1 MNFEQN
7 FSPLDPNSEEYQS
20 LDSFGQELDP
30 LAPKKPK
37 TIPGTNVPIGGTGI
51 PFTKVDKPFTQIE
64 NSIKSVK
71 AANTEYQNLLAK
83 KGGASSVYGEAPGD
97 EIERNKQFTSALKS
111 QSDEL
116 LKKYSNDIN
125 KPIDQV
131 ISSGK
136 WEEYITESGG
146 FNYDKA
152 RGYFD
157 YVVKQNGGGTY
168 VRDLMISKFQNAIV
182 AKKNE
187 KDVKPFLKEE
197 IAKTGL
203 NLDKDGNVD
212 FASIIGT
219 ENLKAGQEA
228 KLKSIAP
235 AQFNKLQLIESD
247 SEKQVNQLLDA
258 SKDVFKQ
265 EELKFNTLKQQVQ
278 AQLTSGQ
285 ITQEEAQNTIN
296 DALAGINQMSESLNN
311 DFQKAVRDIRVK
323 TSSKYARISKEIG
336 AIGSGMSLDDIISG
350 LPKDKQKEVRARV
363 EAAKGKVN
371 LAYENA
377 YSKLSSTKNE
387 GKKIQESMIGLGG
400 LAGKSFLSGWNNGL
414 ASLGGY
420 LNMNGIDNSFA
431 DWLRAHSTTGEE
443 LAPAQYEWSGKEWY
457 KRGISSAMQSTGMS
471 LPTMAPTLA
480 ITAAGTAA
488 GVPAVGLAVINGV
501 LGYLGERNQ
510 NSFEVYD
517 KEIKKGGNP
526 NDALIKAETFER
538 MSVSELPFHLL
549 GGLADVKLF
558 QLGASATKSAGKG
571 VKSIVT
577 EYGKSFGGEL
587 LEEYPTELLQNYNQ
601 AKLDGYKGSLF
612 EYGASNPELF
622 LDTLVSTLGQGSVFA
637 GAGKVF
643 GAFTSAAPESRIQF
657 YTDMIQKNG
666 IEYAKT
672 VAKKYYDSGILDGAT
687 ATSVSAEIEDAS
699 KIYSDLLESGLD
711 DNAAKLYV
719 AMHYQ
724 SKSLSSKADSK
735 KESVMGSLAKL
746 QLANTQSQMKE
757 LANGTLPYVVMEIPG
772 GENSSR
778 VISLQDFNT
787 LTPAQKTN
795 VIQAS
800 NSISVINDENAN
812 NSLQEQKQQLGNTPN
827 APQGLFTNN
836 IKPIQDATQE
846 ITGQE
851 QISTEQGGI
860 SQYQGTQPVQEQAT
874 NEAKDSNRPISGQA
888 QFQVGQQDVG
898 VYKKETSAIANKMN
912 DIGGAA
918 VEFTSDASI
927 NATSKSNV
935 ATLTNREGVVKTPNS
950 VSITDF
956 NGIPM
961 MVTISDEL
969 TTGAIVNPETGN
981 TIDNLNGGIGF
992 NYSEGNTEFAWAY
1005 TDEKTATDTLNSAKN
1020 IYQANKQLFDNL
1032 WAEGKLPQNHIP
1044 VAVVKMGVD
1053 AITSNE
1059 AVFRVLSDNV
1069 SSLPQANQKTAYKAL
1084 VADIKNRLDITQKAV
1099 DEVAK
1104 SGKAVSPSLNNAL
1117 NGYKSI
1123 YNEYLKQNKD
1133 IKSVIDNI
1141 GGLNINTRPLITDR
1155 VTIGQVGLLPKSPKV
1170 TQSTVPV
1177 VKALLNGLPQ
1187 ESARKLHLGY
1197 ITEPLRDSSIKDV
1210 PARHVIGFVGID
1222 VSKDAPVQTS
1232 THKNYPYA
1240 LSGQG
1245 LGVVENTAHIA
1256 SVMPTAYGNVV
1267 SKITD
1272 AVAKDGSITPGEAV
1286 SRALPSGLANAIF
1299 KNKTLATNDNLSKL
1313 IGFLNLSFPD
1323 VTFFTDKQ
1331 SFQDV
1336 LSSEGVKEYLK
1347 DGDVIYGVTK
1357 DGNIYLNPEIATYNT
1372 AIHEMGHIW
1381 VDFIE
1386 NTNPALF
1393 AQGLKLVEGTKEFE
1407 SAKARL
1413 GDTVFARKEALAM
1426 LIGNRGE
1433 TIADA
1438 AMQSQF
1444 KEWLVG
1450 VWKYLQEIFP
1460 NLRKLTP
1467 QQIETLSL
1475 SDFLGG
1481 ALQDILSGKP
1491 ISTQKA
1497 EYIAAESQFQMG
1509 EKPSWFDDTPGSQ
1522 KITVT
1527 QDFIN
1532 ENPAF
1537 VDAIKNDLLLINK
1550 KKWTGTAQG
1559 LKDAI
1564 NELVDSGTFNL
1575 DAQQL
1580 RNAIVRVYKATPKS
1594 KANISKTIAMAESIE
1609 KMHSLFTDKAIEVNK
1624 QELKKSIVN
1633 NNEYNDAEKQIIL
1646 GMIEDIIPENVF
1658 LFINESA
1665 TDAKKSKDNYYEFS
1679 TNLLKSKKPSAF
1691 IHEVGHWG
1699 FFNILTP
1706 QERIEFFKYSA
1717 ERFAKGEAKLE
1728 DEQVFGKPFKAT
1740 REMPDGSIETA
1751 TMQTNAT
1758 EDFMEYFAEQF
1769 RQYYIEN
1776 KITDAQFDTLF
1787 KKISLVLDKILDLFR
1802 KTGYNKELVKYFDKI
1817 IDARPKKE
1825 AAVQEAQQETGIV
1838 KAEPVQPSTEVSI
1851 IPPTEVGMPEEQ
1863 QEPSGLPEK
1872 KKYSWEKGTS
1882 GKPEPG
1888 ETMIKTSTGRYVAIE
1903 TMAGQ
1908 MMDRDKV
1915 VNEIK
1920 KATPSNF
1927 TKQITKLRTK
1937 WRDNQYRVLKSLSEI
1952 GKNGMLV
1959 KFYLLTR
1966 NSASATATALA
1977 ESAVKQIYGD
1987 MSKKKKF
1994 NINGAKITEY
2004 VLFNQIINYQRVI
2017 SIQEQM
2023 NDAYKTM
2030 ISSEPGSQEYNKAK
2044 KKLLD
2049 NNMID
2054 VDGNYVGESLDTEF
2068 AMGNVTATQSKALLY
2083 EIRESIGEE
2092 AFDKLMTAS
2101 EKYSNHFNEMMK
2113 ERYKAGLISE
2123 DTYKYL
2129 SKFYYAPGRY
2139 ISDVLLDPILSI
2151 AKKTV
2156 SHQSSSILKMR
2167 SLAGGTERLSLND
2180 YEGLLRAVTYSS
2192 EYSIAENRAT
2202 NRFYDL
2208 ISKNKEQFNRS
2219 GIRLGTKLVPIESE
2233 GPVKFDIIDEK
2244 VIAIQEGREK
2254 SALELPSGQKQLP
2267 YKGMQ
2272 KPSDM
2277 TVGKYIQPID
2287 IVLDD
2292 DGNKFRVVFESPKA
2306 GEDIIKTYYN
2316 GQQYD
2321 IIVPEWFADQWYN
2334 RNMTPGDTSSLI
2346 AKITG
2351 ANVLRLVAT
2360 GINPIFGIAQIVP
2373 DTISAY
2379 ASTLEERKLPLLID
2393 YPRFFIKTLAA
2404 SRDIIKK
2411 TDDFKEATKY
2421 GATTNF
2427 YNGGSVSF
2435 ERGLMGLEDKSLE
2448 KVLEEWNVPV
2458 LKQYVMGSKRITE
2471 TTEQMTKVA
2480 IYKEIR
2486 DRKIKEFK
2494 EENNREPDSQELED
2508 IKIEAG
2514 SMARGTAD
2522 FHRKGSSASNV
2533 NKVIPYLNAAI
2544 QINRAVLRSIKNNPM
2559 KAVYYAMEY
2568 MGHAAVFSLMAMGA
2582 GDDDELKEKKRKA
2595 YLGLTEFE
2603 RDNSFL
2609 MYFNES
2615 EGKFVAQKL
2624 PSFLVPLNSLSR
2636 RLVERIYLERKE
2648 VTEKDIRD
2656 IIANV
2661 VDMFPLL
2668 QMLNVEKTLSR
2679 NPAYSFVSKL
2689 FFNKDPY
2696 RQEAVA
2702 KYDESTKDY
2711 LEGAMIGKEQSSAF
2725 SRKVGEL
2732 TKNGVPFFPEGM
2744 SPKRLDAALGSIP
2757 FQSNPISALPLFLA
2771 DASNITR
2778 EEFEEK
2784 YGKNTASII
2793 LSASGISKRYFKGG
2807 SRINQNLAGLSL
2819 ENMKDRGEMKNK
2831 IAEMIL
2837 PKFEEFTKNMT
2848 REDAF
2853 VKATDEFISNEF
2865 EKLTVEQKLIAQGY
2879 INGDLR
2885 GRIFNV
2891 TKDKQV
2897 SQILNMEDPN
2907 AKIDAILYTMKNVR
2921 TTDSSRDAFINELV
2935 QNGITANESF
2945 GRMLAVRGEQE
2956 LPNPETGVMEK
2967 NNRYEKEVGE
2977 LLKKLTIVFQKSQ

>member
-20 LDSFGQELDP
+20 LDSFEQELDP

-37 TIPGTNVPIGGTGI
+37 TIPGTNVPIGGVGI
-51 PFTKVDKPFTQIE
+51 PIQKVDKPFTQIE

-71 AANTEYQNLLAK
+71 TANTEYQNLLAK

-146 FNYDKA
+146 FDYDKA

-168 VRDLMISKFQNAIV
+168 VRDLMISKFQSAVV

-212 FASIIGT
+212 FSSIIGI

-265 EELKFNTLKQQVQ
+265 EELKFNTLKQQLQ
-278 AQLTSGQ
+278 AQLTAGQ
-285 ITQEEAQNTIN
+285 ITQEEAQVAIN
-296 DALAGINQMSESLNN
+296 DALAGINQISESLNN
-311 DFQKAVRDIRVK
+311 DFQKSVRDIRVK
-323 TSSKYARISKEIG
+323 TSAKYARISKEIG
-336 AIGSGMSLDDIISG
+336 TIGSGMSLDDIISG

-363 EAAKGKVN
+363 EDAKGKVN

-387 GKKIQESMIGLGG
+387 VKKVQESMIGLGG

-420 LNMNGIDNSFA
+420 LNMSGIDNSFA

-612 EYGASNPELF
+612 QYGASNPELF

-672 VAKKYYDSGILDGAT
+672 VAKKYYESGILDGAT
-687 ATSVSAEIEDAS
+687 ATSVSAEIDDAS

-746 QLANTQSQMKE
+746 QLANTQSQMKD

-787 LTPAQKTN
+787 LTPTQKTN

-800 NSISVINDENAN
+800 NSISVINDEDAN
-812 NSLQEQKQQLGNTPN
+812 KSLQEQKQQLGNTPN

-836 IKPIQDATQE
+836 IKTVQDATQE
-846 ITGQE
+846 STGQE
-851 QISTEQGGI
+851 QIGTEQGGI
-860 SQYQGTQPVQEQAT
+860 SQYQGAQPIQEQT
-874 NEAKDSNRPISGQA
+874 TDETKDSNRPISGTKKIITLQNINEIDQIEGNDTQKKVLGDVKNVTSSISGFVQQDTGNELKVNIHDQNSFTEAVLEAGGTQQDAKSKGFYMSSDGNIHLNMDNVSEDTMLHEGFHPILDYIEKNSPDTMNALFEQLKSIPQA
-888 QFQVGQQDVG
+888 QDFVQKAEAAYNENGSITV
-898 VYKKETSAIANKMN
+898 KKEAITDFMANVANGNVKIDATNLESLKSYIIGLLNKLGLNINQDRILNLKTAEDLKNLATFITEKFTTGEAITTEELGNFIEKTPTPEEPIAKSGQLQFSKTIYGTSGIVKSPALDKNEFIKEVQSGRISVTNPYQSLLGKYFGITFPDDFFTGEIQVNGETIGYGFGGVFYVGKYGAKGKAWASVGEQSANNFVIQANASLKKN
-912 DIGGAA
+912 GGEGIIVLSKGDDIKH
-918 VEFTSDASI
+918 
-927 NATSKSNV
+927 ATSLQAKV
-935 ATLTNREGVVKTPNS
+935 AFVNTLLKYSESQKQSEGVVKAIRNVYNIGNAKSPSKIIEYFNS
-950 VSITDF
+950 YLASGRMESGQTMF
-956 NGIPM
+956 
-961 MVTISDEL
+961 E
-969 TTGAIVNPETGN
+969 
-981 TIDNLNGGIGF
+981 
-992 NYSEGNTEFAWAY
+992 
-1005 TDEKTATDTLNSAKN
+1005 AKGS
-1020 IYQANKQLFDNL
+1020 FDNL
-1032 WAEGKLPQNHIP
+1032 MTQIIKEARPLVTKMFTDMGLEGETYFDKTQLKKGNLLATTKGLS
-1044 VAVVKMGVD
+1044 AV
-1053 AITSNE
+1053 
-1059 AVFRVLSDNV
+1059 
-1069 SSLPQANQKTAYKAL
+1069 Y
-1084 VADIKNRLDITQKAV
+1084 ADMLQEDFLKGAP
-1099 DEVAK
+1099 K
-1104 SGKAVSPSLNNAL
+1104 SGIYAAIKFNSELEYIVDKEHPS
-1117 NGYKSI
+1117 
-1123 YNEYLKQNKD
+1123 
-1133 IKSVIDNI
+1133 
-1141 GGLNINTRPLITDR
+1141 
-1155 VTIGQVGLLPKSPKV
+1155 
-1170 TQSTVPV
+1170 
-1177 VKALLNGLPQ
+1177 
-1187 ESARKLHLGY
+1187 
-1197 ITEPLRDSSIKDV
+1197 
-1210 PARHVIGFVGID
+1210 
-1222 VSKDAPVQTS
+1222 
-1232 THKNYPYA
+1232 YPYVI
-1240 LSGQG
+1240 Q
-1245 LGVVENTAHIA
+1245 T
-1256 SVMPTAYGNVV
+1256 
-1267 SKITD
+1267 
-1272 AVAKDGSITPGEAV
+1272 KDGSPVKLEV
-1286 SRALPSGLANAIF
+1286 F
-1299 KNKTLATNDNLSKL
+1299 NKTFNAYGKDVATMGVERD
-1313 IGFLNLSFPD
+1313 
-1323 VTFFTDKQ
+1323 TKQ
-1331 SFQDV
+1331 SFGIATTTKSNFQINPEMEGNPSEHS
-1336 LSSEGVKEYLK
+1336 LSSKLDSYE
-1347 DGDVIYGVTK
+1347 
-1357 DGNIYLNPEIATYNT
+1357 
-1372 AIHEMGHIW
+1372 AI
-1381 VDFIE
+1381 
-1386 NTNPALF
+1386 
-1393 AQGLKLVEGTKEFE
+1393 
-1407 SAKARL
+1407 
-1413 GDTVFARKEALAM
+1413 
-1426 LIGNRGE
+1426 
-1433 TIADA
+1433 
-1438 AMQSQF
+1438 
-1444 KEWLVG
+1444 
-1450 VWKYLQEIFP
+1450 
-1460 NLRKLTP
+1460 
-1467 QQIETLSL
+1467 
-1475 SDFLGG
+1475 
-1481 ALQDILSGKP
+1481 SG
-1491 ISTQKA
+1491 
-1497 EYIAAESQFQMG
+1497 
-1509 EKPSWFDDTPGSQ
+1509 
-1522 KITVT
+1522 
-1527 QDFIN
+1527 
-1532 ENPAF
+1532 
-1537 VDAIKNDLLLINK
+1537 
-1550 KKWTGTAQG
+1550 
-1559 LKDAI
+1559 
-1564 NELVDSGTFNL
+1564 
-1575 DAQQL
+1575 
-1580 RNAIVRVYKATPKS
+1580 
-1594 KANISKTIAMAESIE
+1594 
-1609 KMHSLFTDKAIEVNK
+1609 
-1624 QELKKSIVN
+1624 
-1633 NNEYNDAEKQIIL
+1633 
-1646 GMIEDIIPENVF
+1646 
-1658 LFINESA
+1658 
-1665 TDAKKSKDNYYEFS
+1665 AKKSPQFQKDIVP
-1679 TNLLKSKKPSAF
+1679 TGGVPSVPG
-1691 IHEVGHWG
+1691 ETGV
-1699 FFNILTP
+1699 
-1706 QERIEFFKYSA
+1706 
-1717 ERFAKGEAKLE
+1717 GEAN
-1728 DEQVFGKPFKAT
+1728 Q
-1740 REMPDGSIETA
+1740 
-1751 TMQTNAT
+1751 
-1758 EDFMEYFAEQF
+1758 
-1769 RQYYIEN
+1769 
-1776 KITDAQFDTLF
+1776 
-1787 KKISLVLDKILDLFR
+1787 
-1802 KTGYNKELVKYFDKI
+1802 
-1817 IDARPKKE
+1817 
-1825 AAVQEAQQETGIV
+1825 
-1838 KAEPVQPSTEVSI
+1838 
-1851 IPPTEVGMPEEQ
+1851 
-1863 QEPSGLPEK
+1863 PSGLPEK

-1915 VNEIK
+1915 INEIK
-1920 KATPSNF
+1920 KATPSYF
-1927 TKQITKLRTK
+1927 TEQITKLRTK
-1937 WRDNQYRVLKSLSEI
+1937 WRDNQYSVLKSLSKI
-1952 GKNGMLV
+1952 GKSGMLV

-1977 ESAVKQIYGD
+1977 ESAVKQIYGA

-1994 NINGAKITEY
+1994 NINGAKVTEY
-2004 VLFNQIINYQRVI
+2004 VLFNQVINYQRVI

-2030 ISSEPGSQEYNKAK
+2030 ISTEPGSQDYNKAK

-2054 VDGNYVGESLDTEF
+2054 IDGNYVGESLDTEF

-2101 EKYSNHFNEMMK
+2101 QKYSDHFNEMMK
-2113 ERYKAGLISE
+2113 QRYEAGLISE

-2129 SKFYYAPGRY
+2129 SKFYYAPARY

-2156 SHQSSSILKMR
+2156 SHQSTSIFKMK
-2167 SLAGGTERLSLND
+2167 SLAGGSERLNLND
-2180 YEGLLRAVTYSS
+2180 YEGLLRSITYAS

-2208 ISKNKEQFNRS
+2208 ISKNKEQFNSS

-2244 VIAIQEGREK
+2244 VIAIQQGKAK

-2267 YKGMQ
+2267 YKGIQ

-2277 TVGKYIQPID
+2277 PVAKYIQPID

-2379 ASTLEERKLPLLID
+2379 ASTLEERKLPLFID

-2448 KVLEEWNVPV
+2448 KVVEEWNVPV

-2544 QINRAVLRSIKNNPM
+2544 QINRAVLRSIKKNPM

-2624 PSFLVPLNSLSR
+2624 PSFLVPLNSFSR

-2784 YGKNTASII
+2784 YGKNTTSII

-2819 ENMKDRGEMKNK
+2819 ENIKDRGEMKNK

-2853 VKATDEFISNEF
+2853 VKATDEFISKEF

-2885 GRIFNV
+2885 SRIFNV

-2935 QNGITANESF
+2935 QNGITSNESF
-2945 GRMLAVRGEQE
+2945 GRMLAVRGEQQ
-2956 LPNPETGVMEK
+2956 LPNSETGIMEK

-2977 LLKKLTIVFQKSQ
+2977 LLKKLTIVFERSQ

>member
-20 LDSFGQELDP
+20 VDNFGQELDP

-37 TIPGTNVPIGGTGI
+37 TIPGTNVPIGSIGI
-51 PFTKVDKPFTQIE
+51 PVTKVDKPFTQIE

-71 AANTEYQNLLAK
+71 TANTEYQNLLAK

-168 VRDLMISKFQNAIV
+168 VRDLMISKFQNAVV

-247 SEKQVNQLLDA
+247 SEKQVNQLLNA

-278 AQLTSGQ
+278 AQLTAGQ

-296 DALAGINQMSESLNN
+296 DALSGINQMSESLNN

-350 LPKDKQKEVRARV
+350 LPKDKQKEVRDRV
-363 EAAKGKVN
+363 EAAKAKVN
-371 LAYENA
+371 IAYENA

-387 GKKIQESMIGLGG
+387 GKKAQESMIGLGG

-517 KEIKKGGNP
+517 KEIKKGSNP

-687 ATSVSAEIEDAS
+687 ATSVSAEIDDAS

-724 SKSLSSKADSK
+724 SKSLSSKADNK

-800 NSISVINDENAN
+800 NSISVINDEDAN
-812 NSLQEQKQQLGNTPN
+812 TSLQEQKKQLGNTPN
-827 APQGLFTNN
+827 APVGLFTNN
-836 IKPIQDATQE
+836 IKTTQDATQE
-846 ITGQE
+846 STREE

-860 SQYQGTQPVQEQAT
+860 SQYQGTQPIQEQAT
-874 NEAKDSNRPISGQA
+874 NETKDSNRPISGTKKVITLQNINEIDQIEGNDTQKKVLGDVKNVTSSIAGFVQQDTGSELKVNIHDQTSFTQAVLEAGGTQQDAKSKGFYMSSDGNIHLNMDNVSEDTMLHEGFHPVLDYIEKNSPDTMNSLFEQLKSIPQA
-888 QFQVGQQDVG
+888 QDFVQKAEAAYNENGSITV
-898 VYKKETSAIANKMN
+898 KKEA
-912 DIGGAA
+912 
-918 VEFTSDASI
+918 
-927 NATSKSNV
+927 
-935 ATLTNREGVVKTPNS
+935 
-950 VSITDF
+950 ITDF
-956 NGIPM
+956 IANVANGNVKVDATNLETLKNYIIGLLNKLGLNLKQDRILNLETAEDLKNLATFITEKFTSGSEITQSELGKFVETKPTAENPIAKSGQLQFSK
-961 MVTISDEL
+961 TIYGESGIEKSPALDSDEFVQAVQDGRISVSNPYQSL
-969 TTGAIVNPETGN
+969 MGKFFGITFPDDLFTGELKVNGETVGFGF
-981 TIDNLNGGIGF
+981 GGVFYVAKFGAK
-992 NYSEGNTEFAWAY
+992 GLAWASVG
-1005 TDEKTATDTLNSAKN
+1005 KQSASN
-1020 IYQANKQLFDNL
+1020 FTIQANASLKKNNGEGIIVLSKGDDIKHATSLQAKVAFINTLLKYAENNNQGESLVKSIRKIYNIGNAKSPSKIIEYFNNYLASGRMESGQTMFDAKGSFDNL
-1032 WAEGKLPQNHIP
+1032 MTSIIKEAQPVITKMFQDMGLEGDTYFDKTQLRKDNKIATTKGLKSLYADMLQEDFLKGAPKGGIY
-1044 VAVVKMGVD
+1044 AAIKFSSELEYVVD
-1053 AITSNE
+1053 
-1059 AVFRVLSDNV
+1059 
-1069 SSLPQANQKTAYKAL
+1069 
-1084 VADIKNRLDITQKAV
+1084 
-1099 DEVAK
+1099 K
-1104 SGKAVSPSLNNAL
+1104 SHPS
-1117 NGYKSI
+1117 
-1123 YNEYLKQNKD
+1123 
-1133 IKSVIDNI
+1133 
-1141 GGLNINTRPLITDR
+1141 
-1155 VTIGQVGLLPKSPKV
+1155 
-1170 TQSTVPV
+1170 
-1177 VKALLNGLPQ
+1177 
-1187 ESARKLHLGY
+1187 
-1197 ITEPLRDSSIKDV
+1197 
-1210 PARHVIGFVGID
+1210 
-1222 VSKDAPVQTS
+1222 
-1232 THKNYPYA
+1232 YPY
-1240 LSGQG
+1240 
-1245 LGVVENTAHIA
+1245 VIKT
-1256 SVMPTAYGNVV
+1256 
-1267 SKITD
+1267 
-1272 AVAKDGSITPGEAV
+1272 KDGSPVKLEVFSKTFNAYGKDVAVKGVERNTQNAFGVVTTTKPNFQINEEMEGNKSEHILSNKLDAYEAISKGKSAPQFQKDIVPTGGVPSVPGE
-1286 SRALPSGLANAIF
+1286 
-1299 KNKTLATNDNLSKL
+1299 T
-1313 IGFLNLSFPD
+1313 
-1323 VTFFTDKQ
+1323 
-1331 SFQDV
+1331 
-1336 LSSEGVKEYLK
+1336 GV
-1347 DGDVIYGVTK
+1347 
-1357 DGNIYLNPEIATYNT
+1357 
-1372 AIHEMGHIW
+1372 
-1381 VDFIE
+1381 
-1386 NTNPALF
+1386 
-1393 AQGLKLVEGTKEFE
+1393 
-1407 SAKARL
+1407 
-1413 GDTVFARKEALAM
+1413 
-1426 LIGNRGE
+1426 
-1433 TIADA
+1433 
-1438 AMQSQF
+1438 
-1444 KEWLVG
+1444 
-1450 VWKYLQEIFP
+1450 
-1460 NLRKLTP
+1460 
-1467 QQIETLSL
+1467 
-1475 SDFLGG
+1475 
-1481 ALQDILSGKP
+1481 
-1491 ISTQKA
+1491 
-1497 EYIAAESQFQMG
+1497 
-1509 EKPSWFDDTPGSQ
+1509 
-1522 KITVT
+1522 
-1527 QDFIN
+1527 
-1532 ENPAF
+1532 
-1537 VDAIKNDLLLINK
+1537 
-1550 KKWTGTAQG
+1550 
-1559 LKDAI
+1559 
-1564 NELVDSGTFNL
+1564 
-1575 DAQQL
+1575 
-1580 RNAIVRVYKATPKS
+1580 
-1594 KANISKTIAMAESIE
+1594 
-1609 KMHSLFTDKAIEVNK
+1609 
-1624 QELKKSIVN
+1624 
-1633 NNEYNDAEKQIIL
+1633 
-1646 GMIEDIIPENVF
+1646 
-1658 LFINESA
+1658 
-1665 TDAKKSKDNYYEFS
+1665 
-1679 TNLLKSKKPSAF
+1679 
-1691 IHEVGHWG
+1691 
-1699 FFNILTP
+1699 
-1706 QERIEFFKYSA
+1706 
-1717 ERFAKGEAKLE
+1717 GEAN
-1728 DEQVFGKPFKAT
+1728 Q
-1740 REMPDGSIETA
+1740 
-1751 TMQTNAT
+1751 
-1758 EDFMEYFAEQF
+1758 
-1769 RQYYIEN
+1769 
-1776 KITDAQFDTLF
+1776 
-1787 KKISLVLDKILDLFR
+1787 
-1802 KTGYNKELVKYFDKI
+1802 
-1817 IDARPKKE
+1817 
-1825 AAVQEAQQETGIV
+1825 
-1838 KAEPVQPSTEVSI
+1838 
-1851 IPPTEVGMPEEQ
+1851 
-1863 QEPSGLPEK
+1863 PSGLPEK

-1882 GKPEPG
+1882 GKPDPG

-1915 VNEIK
+1915 INEIK
-1920 KATPSNF
+1920 KAEPSF
-1927 TKQITKLRTK
+1927 FSKHIRDIRTK
-1937 WRDNQYRVLKSLSEI
+1937 WRDNQYNVLKSLSEI
-1952 GKNGMLV
+1952 GKSGMLV
-1959 KFYLLTR
+1959 KHYLLTR
-1966 NSASATATALA
+1966 NSASATATAA
-1977 ESAVKQIYGD
+1977 VESAIKEIYGKI
-1987 MSKKKKF
+1987 SKKKTF
-1994 NINGAKITEY
+1994 NINGAKVTEY
-2004 VLFNQIINYQRVI
+2004 VLFNQMINYQRVI

-2054 VDGNYVGESLDTEF
+2054 VNGDYVGESLDTEF

-2092 AFDKLMTAS
+2092 SFDKLMNAS
-2101 EKYSNHFNEMMK
+2101 EKYSNHFNKMMK
-2113 ERYKAGLISE
+2113 ERYEAGLISE

-2139 ISDVLLDPILSI
+2139 VSDVLIDPILSI
-2151 AKKTV
+2151 AKTTPTY
-2156 SHQSSSILKMR
+2156 QSTSILKMR
-2167 SLAGGTERLSLND
+2167 SLAGGTERLNLND
-2180 YEGLLRAVTYSS
+2180 YEGLLRAVTYAS

-2208 ISKNKEQFNRS
+2208 ISENKTQFNSS
-2219 GIRLGTKLVPIESE
+2219 GIRLGTKLVPIEAE

-2244 VIAIQEGREK
+2244 VIAIQEGKAK

-2267 YKGMQ
+2267 YKGIQ

-2277 TVGKYIQPID
+2277 PVGKYIQPID
-2287 IVLDD
+2287 IVLDE
-2292 DGNKFRVVFESPKA
+2292 DGNKFRVVYETPKV

-2321 IIVPEWFADQWYN
+2321 IIVPAWFADAWYN
-2334 RNMTPGDTSSLI
+2334 RNMATGDTSSLI

-2360 GINPIFGIAQIVP
+2360 GINPVFGIAQIVP

-2404 SRDIIKK
+2404 SRDIMKK

-2448 KVLEEWNVPV
+2448 KVVEEWNVPV

-2494 EENNREPDSQELED
+2494 QENNREPNSQELED
-2508 IKIEAG
+2508 IKIESG

-2544 QINRAVLRSIKNNPM
+2544 QINRAVLRSIKKNPM
-2559 KAVYYAMEY
+2559 KAVYYSMEY

-2582 GDDDELKEKKRKA
+2582 GDDDELKEKKRRA
-2595 YLGLTEFE
+2595 YLGLSEFE
-2603 RDNSFL
+2603 RDNNFL

-2624 PSFLVPLNSLSR
+2624 PSFLVPFNAFSR
-2636 RLVERIYLERKE
+2636 RLTERIYLEKKE
-2648 VTEKDIRD
+2648 ITPKDIRE
-2656 IIANV
+2656 IASSV
-2661 VDMFPLL
+2661 ADMFPLL
-2668 QMLNVEKTLSR
+2668 QILNVEKTLSR
-2679 NPAYSFVSKL
+2679 NPAYSFAAKL
-2689 FFNKDPY
+2689 FFNRDPY

-2702 KYDESTKDY
+2702 KYDESTKNY

-2725 SRKVGEL
+2725 SRKIGEL
-2732 TKNGVPFFPEGM
+2732 TKNGVPLFPEGI

-2757 FQSNPISALPLFLA
+2757 FQSNPISAFPLFAA
-2771 DASNITR
+2771 DATSITM

-2784 YGKNTASII
+2784 YGKNAASII

-2819 ENMKDRGEMKNK
+2819 ENIKDRGEMKNK

-2853 VKATDEFISNEF
+2853 VKATEDFISNEF
-2865 EKLTVEQKLIAQGY
+2865 DKLTVEQKIIAQGY
-2879 INGDLR
+2879 ITGDLR

-2977 LLKKLTIVFQKSQ
+2977 LLKKLTIIFEKSQ